1 MPRLYDAVGVLVRV
15 LLLLLTSWKV
25 KGRGNVPTNGGLI
38 VVANHL
44 NLADPPLLGASL
56 GRRAVFMAKKELF
69 RSRLLSFFI
78 RSLGAFPVQRGEL
91 NRQALR
97 QADQVLAKGLALI
110 IFPEGSRSRSA
121 RLQPALPGS
130 ALIAQHNN
138 IPVLPVGIIGTEKI
152 RGFGW
157 FLRRPRIMVNI
168 GRPFHLPSI
177 EGRLTRA
184 KRRELT
190 DAIMSHI
197 ARLLPV
203 DYRGKYAEGLNGA
216 KD

>member
-1 MPRLYDAVGVLVRV
+1 MPRLYDVAGVLVR
-15 LLLLLTSWKV
+15 LLLFLLTDWQV
-25 KGRGNVPTNGGLI
+25 RGRENVPVNGGVI

-44 NLADPPLLGASL
+44 NLADPPVLGASL

-69 RSRLLSFFI
+69 RSRFLSFII
-78 RSLGAFPVQRGEL
+78 RSFGAFPVGRGEL

-97 QADQVLAKGLALI
+97 QADQVLARGLALI
-110 IFPEGSRSRSA
+110 IFPEGSRSRDA

-130 ALIAQHNN
+130 ALIALRNN
-138 IPVLPVGIIGTEKI
+138 IPVLPVGITGTEKI
-152 RGFGW
+152 RGAGW
-157 FLRRPRIMVNI
+157 WLRRPKIVVNI
-168 GRPFHLPSI
+168 GRPFQLPPV
-177 EGRLTRA
+177 EGSLTRA

-203 DYRGKYAEGLNGA
+203 AYQGNYAQRR
-216 KD
+216 D

>member
-25 KGRGNVPTNGGLI
+25 KGRGNVPANGGLI

-78 RSLGAFPVQRGEL
+78 HSLGAFPVQRGEL

-97 QADQVLAKGLALI
+97 QANQVLAKGLALI

-168 GRPFHLPSI
+168 GHPFHLPSI
-177 EGRLTRA
+177 EGRLTRTN
-184 KRRELT
+184 RWELT

-203 DYRGKYAEGLNGA
+203 DYRGKYAEGLNGP